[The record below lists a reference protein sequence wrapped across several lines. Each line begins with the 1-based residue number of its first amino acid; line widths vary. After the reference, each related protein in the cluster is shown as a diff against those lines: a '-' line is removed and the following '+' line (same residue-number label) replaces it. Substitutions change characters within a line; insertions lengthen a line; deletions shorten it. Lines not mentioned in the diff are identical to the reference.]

1 MPSGPLFGHRS
12 LPLWIL
18 SVRDA
23 MICRP
28 TAAERGFLS

>member
-1 MPSGPLFGHRS
+1 MPSSPLFGHHS

-23 MICRP
+23 MICRL
-28 TAAERGFLS
+28 TAADRGFLS